1 MIGNQNNHGY
11 SYDIEDINS
20 DDENE
25 QRPILGYWKIRGKAS
40 QIKY

>member
-20 DDENE
+20 DEDENE
-25 QRPILGYWKIRGKAS
+25 QRPVLGYWKIRGKAS
-40 QIKY
+40 